1 MADETQPPHEGWSC
15 AVSEEERNS
24 SPAAALLSAEGSTS
38 VQPEPAPKPRLLYR
52 TKKVKCFVQFRV
64 ETQLSLPQPG
74 ELHIGEGGSHDK
86 VDKLSVGEGDVDHL
100 GGKVN
105 NTQKVNGGERW
116 TGRRHWKVDINIFID
131 VLSVDS

>member
-1 MADETQPPHEGWSC
+1 MCNPVLTQS
-15 AVSEEERNS
+15 
-24 SPAAALLSAEGSTS
+24 LLRGID
-38 VQPEPAPKPRLLYR
+38 
-52 TKKVKCFVQFRV
+52 
-64 ETQLSLPQPG
+64 LSLPQPG